1 MNTYLVFKTIH
12 IISVITWM
20 AALFYLPRLFVYH
33 STKEIGSDSSETFK
47 VMEAKLLKIIANPSL
62 IFVWISGLVLLG
74 YKGLEIWLILKMF
87 LVMAMTLFHFYL
99 NFLLIGFENDS
110 NQKTEN
116 FYRIINEIPTVLLL
130 GIVVLVVFQPR
141 F

>member
-1 MNTYLVFKTIH
+1 MNTYLIFKTIH

-33 STKEIGSDSSETFK
+33 ATKEIGSDSSETFK
-47 VMEAKLLKIIANPSL
+47 VMESKLLKIIANPSL
-62 IFVWISGLVLLG
+62 ILVWISGLVLLN

-99 NFLLIGFENDS
+99 NFLRVGFENDS

-116 FYRIINEIPTVLLL
+116 FYRVINEVPTVLLIL
-130 GIVVLVVFQPR
+130 IVVLVVFQPR

>member
-1 MNTYLVFKTIH
+1 
-12 IISVITWM
+12 
-20 AALFYLPRLFVYH
+20 
-33 STKEIGSDSSETFK
+33 
-47 VMEAKLLKIIANPSL
+47 
-62 IFVWISGLVLLG
+62 
-74 YKGLEIWLILKMF
+74 MF

>member
-1 MNTYLVFKTIH
+1 MYTYLVFKTIH

-99 NFLLIGFENDS
+99 NFLRIGFENDT
-110 NQKTEN
+110 NQKTEK
-116 FYRIINEIPTVLLL
+116 FFRIINEIPTILLL
-130 GIVVLVVFQPR
+130 VIVVLVVFQPI

>member
-1 MNTYLVFKTIH
+1 
-12 IISVITWM
+12 M

-99 NFLLIGFENDS
+99 NFLRIGFEKDT
-110 NQKTEN
+110 NQKTEK
-116 FYRIINEIPTVLLL
+116 FFRIINEIPTILLL
-130 GIVVLVVFQPR
+130 VIVVLVVFQPI

>member
-1 MNTYLVFKTIH
+1 MYTYLVFKTIH

-87 LVMAMTLFHFYL
+87 LVMAMTIFHFYL
-99 NFLLIGFENDS
+99 NFLRIGFENDT
-110 NQKTEN
+110 NQKTEK
-116 FYRIINEIPTVLLL
+116 FFRIINEIPTILLL
-130 GIVVLVVFQPR
+130 VIVVLVVFQPI

>member
-1 MNTYLVFKTIH
+1 
-12 IISVITWM
+12 M

-99 NFLLIGFENDS
+99 NFLRIGFENDT
-110 NQKTEN
+110 NQKTEK
-116 FYRIINEIPTVLLL
+116 FFRIINEIPTILLL
-130 GIVVLVVFQPR
+130 VIVVLVVFQPI

>member
-1 MNTYLVFKTIH
+1 MNTYLIFKTIH

-33 STKEIGSDSSETFK
+33 ATKEIGSDSSETFK
-47 VMEAKLLKIIANPSL
+47 VMESKLLKIIANPSL
-62 IFVWISGLVLLG
+62 ILVWISGLALLN

-87 LVMAMTLFHFYL
+87 LVMTMTLFHFYL
-99 NFLLIGFENDS
+99 NFLRIGFENDS

-116 FYRIINEIPTVLLL
+116 FYRVINELPTVLLL
-130 GIVVLVVFQPR
+130 LIVVLVVFQPR

>member
-1 MNTYLVFKTIH
+1 MNTYLIFKTIH

-33 STKEIGSDSSETFK
+33 ATKEISSDSSETFK
-47 VMEAKLLKIIANPSL
+47 VMESKLLKIIANPSL
-62 IFVWISGLVLLG
+62 ILVWISGLVLLN

-99 NFLLIGFENDS
+99 NFLRIGFENDT
-110 NQKTEN
+110 NQKTEK
-116 FYRIINEIPTVLLL
+116 FFSIINEIPTILLL
-130 GIVVLVVFQPR
+130 VIVVLVVFQPI

>member
-99 NFLLIGFENDS
+99 NFLRIGFENDI
-110 NQKTEN
+110 NQKTEK
-116 FYRIINEIPTVLLL
+116 FFRTINEIPTVLLL
-130 GIVVLVVFQPR
+130 VIVILVVFQPI

>member
-1 MNTYLVFKTIH
+1 MYTYLVFKTIH

-99 NFLLIGFENDS
+99 NFLKIGFENDIKLALFQ
-110 NQKTEN
+110 QKLPNNT
-116 FYRIINEIPTVLLL
+116 I
-130 GIVVLVVFQPR
+130 
-141 F
+141 

>member
-1 MNTYLVFKTIH
+1 MNTYLIFKTIH

-33 STKEIGSDSSETFK
+33 ATKEIGSDSSETFK
-47 VMEAKLLKIIANPSL
+47 VMESKLLKIIANPSL
-62 IFVWISGLVLLG
+62 ILVWISGLALLN
-74 YKGLEIWLILKMF
+74 YKDLEIWLILKMF

-99 NFLLIGFENDS
+99 NFLRIGFENDS

-116 FYRIINEIPTVLLL
+116 FYRVINEVPTVLLL
-130 GIVVLVVFQPR
+130 LIVVLVVFQPR

>member
-99 NFLLIGFENDS
+99 NFLRIGFENDT
-110 NQKTEN
+110 NQKTEK
-116 FYRIINEIPTVLLL
+116 FFRIINEIPTILLL
-130 GIVVLVVFQPR
+130 VIVILVVFQPI

>member
-1 MNTYLVFKTIH
+1 MNTYLIFKTIH

-33 STKEIGSDSSETFK
+33 ATKEIGSDSSETFK
-47 VMEAKLLKIIANPSL
+47 VMESKLLKIIANPSL
-62 IFVWISGLVLLG
+62 ILVWISGLVLLN

-99 NFLLIGFENDS
+99 NFLRIGFENDS

-116 FYRIINEIPTVLLL
+116 FYRVINEVPTVLLL
-130 GIVVLVVFQPR
+130 LIVVLVVFQPR

>member
-1 MNTYLVFKTIH
+1 MNTYLIFKTIH

-33 STKEIGSDSSETFK
+33 ATKEIGSDSSETFK
-47 VMEAKLLKIIANPSL
+47 VMESKLLKIIANPSL
-62 IFVWISGLVLLG
+62 ILVWISGLALLN

-99 NFLLIGFENDS
+99 NFLRIGFENDS

-116 FYRIINEIPTVLLL
+116 FYRVINEVPTVLLL
-130 GIVVLVVFQPR
+130 LIVVLVVFQPR

>member
-1 MNTYLVFKTIH
+1 
-12 IISVITWM
+12 M

-99 NFLLIGFENDS
+99 NFLRIGFEKDT
-110 NQKTEN
+110 NQKTEK
-116 FYRIINEIPTVLLL
+116 FFRIINEIPTILLL
-130 GIVVLVVFQPR
+130 VIVVLVVFQPIL
-141 F
+141 

>member
-1 MNTYLVFKTIH
+1 
-12 IISVITWM
+12 M

-74 YKGLEIWLILKMF
+74 YKGLEIWLIIKMF

-99 NFLLIGFENDS
+99 NFLRIGFENDI
-110 NQKTEN
+110 NQKTEK
-116 FYRIINEIPTVLLL
+116 FFRIINEIPTILLL
-130 GIVVLVVFQPR
+130 VIVVLVVFQPI

>member
-1 MNTYLVFKTIH
+1 MNTYLIFKTIH

-33 STKEIGSDSSETFK
+33 ATKEIVSDSYETFK
-47 VMEAKLLKIIANPSL
+47 VMESKLLKIIANPSL
-62 IFVWISGLVLLG
+62 ILVWISGLALLN
-74 YKGLEIWLILKMF
+74 YKGLEIWLVLKMF

-99 NFLLIGFENDS
+99 NFLRVGFENDS

-116 FYRIINEIPTVLLL
+116 FYRVINEVPTVLLIL
-130 GIVVLVVFQPR
+130 IVVLVVFQPR